1 MNNKTLAV
9 AMAELKEQII
19 NSINES
25 NIPLYLVKYVLK
37 DIYDDVISIADAQI
51 EKEIDQYKAS
61 QIQASKQEDIEEDE
75 TEIEED

>member
-9 AMAELKEQII
+9 VMTELKEQII

-37 DIYDDVISIADAQI
+37 DIYDDVIPVADAQI

-61 QIQASKQEDIEEDE
+61 QVQASKQEDTEEV
-75 TEIEED
+75 EIEED

>member
-9 AMAELKEQII
+9 AMTELKEQII

-25 NIPLYLVKYVLK
+25 NMPLYLVKYVLK
-37 DIYDDVISIADAQI
+37 EIYDDVIQVADAQI

-61 QIQASKQEDIEEDE
+61 QMQASNQEDIEEV
-75 TEIEED
+75 EIEED

>member
-9 AMAELKEQII
+9 AITELKEQII

-37 DIYDDVISIADAQI
+37 DIYDDVIPVADAQI

-61 QIQASKQEDIEEDE
+61 QVQTSKQEDIEEV
-75 TEIEED
+75 EIEED